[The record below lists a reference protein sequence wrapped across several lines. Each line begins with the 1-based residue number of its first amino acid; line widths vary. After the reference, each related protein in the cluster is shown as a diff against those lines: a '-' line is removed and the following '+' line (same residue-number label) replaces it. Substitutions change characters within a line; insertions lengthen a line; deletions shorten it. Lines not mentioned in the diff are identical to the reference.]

1 MLFHLYWAMDVPKLP
16 TEGSLSYPKFPSACV
31 SALIC
36 LLIALSLINL
46 SIINHETEILWC

>member
-1 MLFHLYWAMDVPKLP
+1 MLFHRYWAMAVPKLP

-31 SALIC
+31 SALIY